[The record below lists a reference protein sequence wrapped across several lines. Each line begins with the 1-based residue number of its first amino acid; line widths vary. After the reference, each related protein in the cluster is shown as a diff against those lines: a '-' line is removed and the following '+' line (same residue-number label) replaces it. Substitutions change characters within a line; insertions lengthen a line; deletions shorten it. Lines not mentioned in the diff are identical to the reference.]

1 MDFNVGDVTLDP
13 TMQLKDLPGGMDANQ
28 LARSHAETKQ
38 LSPEQTEML
47 AKQAVKF
54 TKKNGRAPTKSEI
67 NKLSVNIFGADAGKK
82 VTDSETLKLI
92 DEEKNINKS
101 KLTPIPLDK
110 VAPTDKLKPVKK
122 DTTKVID
129 APPTGSLGGDPQ
141 AKASNPQEPDFPTI
155 SQSREAREVRAAV
168 MANTLGGDFA

>member
-1 MDFNVGDVTLDP
+1 
-13 TMQLKDLPGGMDANQ
+13 MQLKDLPGGMDANQ

-38 LSPEQTEML
+38 LSPEQTEIL

-67 NKLSVNIFGADAGKK
+67 NKLSVNIFGADVGKK
-82 VTDSETLKLI
+82 VTDPEVLKLI

-122 DTTKVID
+122 DQTQIIN
-129 APPTGSLGGDPQ
+129 APPNTTGAQGDMSSKPNVP
-141 AKASNPQEPDFPTI
+141 KDPDFPTV
-155 SQSREAREVRAAV
+155 SGSREAKEVRQMV